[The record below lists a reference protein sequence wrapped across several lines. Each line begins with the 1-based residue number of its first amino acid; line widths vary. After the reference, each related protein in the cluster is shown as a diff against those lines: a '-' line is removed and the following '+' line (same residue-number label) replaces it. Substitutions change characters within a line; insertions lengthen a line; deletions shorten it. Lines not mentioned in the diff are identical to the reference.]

1 MGCLNS
7 TGNCRHIAAGRR
19 RDGIYKRRGTMKT
32 WTLALGIVA
41 LALVSTAT
49 AADPTGTWK

>member
-1 MGCLNS
+1 
-7 TGNCRHIAAGRR
+7 
-19 RDGIYKRRGTMKT
+19 MKT